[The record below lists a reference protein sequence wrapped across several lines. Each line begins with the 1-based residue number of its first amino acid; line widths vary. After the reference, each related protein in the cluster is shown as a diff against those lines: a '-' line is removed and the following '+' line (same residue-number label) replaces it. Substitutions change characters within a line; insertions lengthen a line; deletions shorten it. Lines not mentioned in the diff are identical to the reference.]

1 MSDPCRVLFICTG
14 NCCRS
19 QMAEALLRRLGGER
33 FAAFSAGSNP
43 AGYVHP
49 LAVEAMRRMGISMDG
64 QYSKS
69 WDDFADTPMDI
80 IITVCDSAASQVCPV
95 WPGHPA
101 TAHWSLPD
109 PSFMPGSDEERVEAA
124 LVVARQARQWI
135 EKLIALPLQEMSD
148 LQRAAAIREIPRD

>member
-135 EKLIALPLQEMSD
+135 EKLIALPLREMD
-148 LQRAAAIREIPRD
+148 DPQRAAAIREIPRD